1 MHITEDD
8 HQRLLDLI
16 YDAAIAPDGW
26 TRVIERLADVVGGTS
41 GWLSSISAADGSGE
55 GLVARVDPIMTDL
68 YKAYFGSISPFASHP
83 NPHNYV
89 ARWRPII
96 KTDSYFLPKEE
107 LVKSEY
113 YNDFMAPQQVH
124 SVLVLGLASEGLHT
138 QAINL
143 HRPQG
148 QPLFGPQEFELVR
161 SFHPHVIRA
170 YRMSKVFSGLGSQ
183 VRAMEASMDAS
194 PHALFV
200 VDGAGQVQR
209 MNRRAEQMARRADGL
224 AVIGGRLTASHTDAA
239 RTLQALVGRAADPV
253 ERRSGGMALLTAHSW
268 TPVSITVT
276 PIRAERWPVETGR
289 PSVLVCATD
298 PTGEVDLPDQT
309 LRDLFA
315 LTGAEI
321 RVVRAL
327 LAGRTPRQ
335 AATAFG
341 VSVTTVRSQ
350 MARVF
355 EKTGASGQA
364 ELSRLMTRI
373 AGGQILQS

>member
-1 MHITEDD
+1 MDITEDE

-16 YDAAIAPDGW
+16 YDAAIAPEHW
-26 TRVIERLADVVGGTS
+26 VEVIERLADVVGGTS

-55 GLVARVDPIMTDL
+55 GLVARVDPINAVL
-68 YKAYFGSISPFASHP
+68 YKEYFGSISPFASHP
-83 NPHNYV
+83 NPQNYV

-96 KTDSYFLPKEE
+96 KTDGYFLPKEE

-113 YNDFMAPQQVH
+113 YNDFMAPQEVH

-143 HRPQG
+143 HRSASQA
-148 QPLFGPQEFELVR
+148 LFGPREFELAR

-170 YRMSKVFSGLGSQ
+170 YRMSRVFSSLDTQ
-183 VRAMEASMDAS
+183 VRAMQAALDAS

-200 VDGAGQVQR
+200 VDGAGLVQR
-209 MNRRAEQMARRADGL
+209 MNRAAEEMARQAEGL
-224 AVIGGRLTASHTDAA
+224 AVINGRLTAGHVDAA
-239 RTLQALVGRAADPV
+239 RTLQGLIGRAGDAAA
-253 ERRSGGMALLTAHSW
+253 RQGGSMALLTAHSW
-268 TPVSITVT
+268 TPMSISVT
-276 PIRAERWPVETGR
+276 PIRAERWPLENGR
-289 PSVLVCATD
+289 PSVLVCVTV
-298 PTGEVDLPDQT
+298 PTGEVDVSDQA

-315 LTGAEI
+315 LTRAEI

-327 LAGRTPRQ
+327 MDGRTPRQ
-335 AATAFG
+335 AAAVFG

-350 MARVF
+350 MASVF

-373 AGGQILQS
+373 AGGRMLPS

>member
-1 MHITEDD
+1 MDMTEDE

-16 YDAAIAPDGW
+16 YDAAIAPERW
-26 TRVIERLADVVGGTS
+26 EQAIEGLADAVGGNS
-41 GWLSSISAADGSGE
+41 GWLSSINAADGSGE
-55 GLVARVDPIMTDL
+55 GLVARVDPLMPTL
-68 YKAYFGSISPFASHP
+68 YQDYFGSISPFANHP
-83 NPHNYV
+83 NPQAYV

-124 SVLVLGLASEGLHT
+124 SVLVLGLASEGLNT

-143 HRPQG
+143 HRSVG
-148 QPLFGPQEFELVR
+148 QSLFGAREFETMR
-161 SFHPHVIRA
+161 AFHPHVIRA
-170 YRMSKVFSGLGSQ
+170 YRMSRVFSGMGAQ
-183 VRAMEASMDAS
+183 VRAMQAAMDAS

-209 MNRRAEQMARRADGL
+209 MNRRAEQMAGRADGL
-224 AVIGGRLTASHTDAA
+224 TVVAGRLTASHVDAA
-239 RTLQALVGRAADPV
+239 RSLQALVGKAGDPAQ
-253 ERRSGGMALLTAHSW
+253 RRGGGMALLTAHSW

-276 PIRAERWPVETGR
+276 PIRAERWPVENGR

-298 PTGEVDLPDQT
+298 PTAEVDVPDQT

-327 LAGRTPRQ
+327 LGGRTPRQ

-341 VSVTTVRSQ
+341 VSVTTVRTQ

-364 ELSRLMTRI
+364 ELSRLITRI
-373 AGGQILQS
+373 AGAQMLQS